1 MLSFYKY
8 DYKVDMTNREITET
22 KLSVTKGRITDAAYK
37 VSNVLGNLFSAEVY
51 QNALVHE
58 LQKMGSAVEPSAN
71 VNVFYDGIVVGQHKA
86 DVVVDDNVML
96 LVRAADDEEKYT
108 KSMFRHLLLTT
119 EQKLGAIVKFG
130 GSRPEIQFVTG
141 KG

>member
-1 MLSFYKY
+1 MANTE
-8 DYKVDMTNREITET
+8 MTQTE
-22 KLSVTKGRITDAAYK
+22 LNITKGRITDAAYK

-58 LQKMGSAVEPSAN
+58 LKKMGSAVDPSAN
-71 VNVFYDGIVVGQHKA
+71 VNVFYDGIVVGQHQA
-86 DVVVDDNVML
+86 DVVVDDSVML
-96 LVRAADDEEKYT
+96 LVQAADDESQYT

-119 EQKLGAIVKFG
+119 AHKLGAIVQFG

-141 KG
+141 KS